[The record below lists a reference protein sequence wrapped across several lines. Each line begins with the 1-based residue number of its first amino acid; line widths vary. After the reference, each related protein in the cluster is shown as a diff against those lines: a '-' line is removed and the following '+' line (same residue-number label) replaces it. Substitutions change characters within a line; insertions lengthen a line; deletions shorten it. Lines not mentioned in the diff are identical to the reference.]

1 MKYWNWQD
9 EKTVKKVVIL
19 QEEEK
24 KENELLRIRK
34 LMKQKSIGIEVS
46 KLDRRF

>member
-1 MKYWNWQD
+1 LKYWNWQD

>member
-19 QEEEK
+19 QEEK